1 MSPKK
6 CFLLFSVW
14 LILMTAWSTAQGQTT
29 QPVIL
34 RFAGAVNGEPF
45 ACGKSYPNIGTTKST
60 ITPSDFR
67 LFISAI
73 ELLTT
78 DGKVVTVAL
87 DQDGIWQYKNVAL
100 VDFED
105 GSGPCGNGT
114 KAIHT
119 EVTGTVPAGSYT
131 GVRFTMGVP
140 FEVNHGDPT
149 VAPSP
154 LNITAMFWNWQGG
167 YKFLRTD
174 MATTGLAKKPAMK
187 KMAMEHGVKGG
198 HGQHGVK
205 GGHGQD
211 DASGYSIHL
220 GSTMCA
226 SPSPTESP
234 SSCKNPNR
242 VTVTFAKFDAA
253 KNTVIADLGAIL
265 AGANVDH
272 NTPDTSPGCMSFPK
286 DADCPAVM
294 NALGLPY
301 DGKAPKSGQ
310 KLFTMK

>member
-1 MSPKK
+1 MLTRN
-6 CFLLFSVW
+6 FL
-14 LILMTAWSTAQGQTT
+14 
-29 QPVIL
+29 VIL
-34 RFAGAVNGEPF
+34 TLYFIVTATHSVAQNSKPVTLRFVGVVNGTPF
-45 ACGKSYPNIGTTKST
+45 ACGKNYPNVGTTKST

-67 LFISAI
+67 LFVSAI
-73 ELLTT
+73 ELLTNE
-78 DGKVVTVAL
+78 GKAVPVAL
-87 DQDGIWQYKNVAL
+87 NQDGVWQYKNVAL

-114 KAIHT
+114 KATHT
-119 EVTGTVPAGSYT
+119 EVTGTVPNANYT
-131 GVRFTMGVP
+131 GVRFVMGVP
-140 FEVNHGDPT
+140 FELNHGDPT
-149 VAPSP
+149 IAPSP

-167 YKFLRTD
+167 YKFLRAD
-174 MATTGLAKKPAMK
+174 MASTGLSAKPATK
-187 KMAMEHGVKGG
+187 KMAMDHGAKGA
-198 HGQHGVK
+198 HGQG
-205 GGHGQD
+205 

-226 SPSPTESP
+226 SASPTESP

-242 VTVTFAKFDAA
+242 VTVTLTKFDVAS
-253 KNTVIADLGAIL
+253 NTIVADLGAIL

-286 DADCPAVM
+286 DDDCPAVM
-294 NALGLPY
+294 SALGLPY

>member
-1 MSPKK
+1 MLTRN
-6 CFLLFSVW
+6 FLVVLTFYFIVTATHSV
-14 LILMTAWSTAQGQTT
+14 AQNTKPIT
-29 QPVIL
+29 L
-34 RFAGAVNGEPF
+34 RFAGAVNGAPF

-67 LFISAI
+67 LFVSAI
-73 ELLTT
+73 ELLTNE
-78 DGKVVTVAL
+78 GKAVPVAL
-87 DQDGIWQYKNVAL
+87 NQDGVWQYKNIAL
-100 VDFED
+100 IDFED
-105 GSGPCGNGT
+105 GSGPCSNGT
-114 KAIHT
+114 KATHT
-119 EVTGTVPAGSYT
+119 EVTGAVPTGSYT
-131 GVRFTMGVP
+131 GMRFTMGVP
-140 FEVNHGDPT
+140 FELNHGDPT

-167 YKFLRTD
+167 YKFFRAD
-174 MATTGLAKKPAMK
+174 MASTGLSAKPATK
-187 KMAMEHGVKGG
+187 KMAMEHGAKAAHG
-198 HGQHGVK
+198 H
-205 GGHGQD
+205 D
-211 DASGYSIHL
+211 DASGYSVHL

-226 SPSPTESP
+226 SASPTESP

-242 VTVTFAKFDAA
+242 VTVTFTKFDVAS
-253 KNTVIADLGAIL
+253 NTIVADLGAIL

-310 KLFTMK
+310 QLFTMK